1 MSKQSYQNNLWHL
14 YFIVT
19 SCFKKKFQV
28 GNLHLMVIEI
38 ERSHFGRREKK
49 TIHKK
54 LHFCRKKVNRIVVEL
69 VL

>member
-1 MSKQSYQNNLWHL
+1 MTITMSKQSYQNNLWHL

-49 TIHKK
+49 NYSQKTAF
-54 LHFCRKKVNRIVVEL
+54 L
-69 VL
+69 